1 MLHDDLLKRIIWVAD
16 IIKLLD
22 IMSRIFDFV
31 NYCMETSILK
41 VAVAINCVG
50 MANKTIGNYDVAI
63 KMCKEAYDIKVQ
75 LYGINH
81 SDTGKYI
88 YL

>member
-1 MLHDDLLKRIIWVAD
+1 
-16 IIKLLD
+16 
-22 IMSRIFDFV
+22 
-31 NYCMETSILK
+31 MEMSILK
-41 VAVAINCVG
+41 VAVAINCAG